1 MSENHTNNRICPNC
15 GTYYNIGDA
24 FCMNCG
30 VKLSHENVCPN
41 CGAKVLDNDS
51 FCGICGA
58 NLKNTQPNIQNP
70 NNVIPQV
77 VLNNTADENTVKCP
91 YCGSKVKR
99 NIKKCPHCGEWLSGV
114 SHFGCGTAMVLL
126 SIIAGIGSFSFGN
139 EIQLPFLGAV
149 SGFLLFILV
158 FFYFLPSL
166 IADSRGHDSSF
177 AIFLINLFFGWTAIG
192 WLLCLIIAFT
202 GRSR

>member
-1 MSENHTNNRICPNC
+1 MSETNNKFICPNC
-15 GTYYNIGDA
+15 GNYCNIGDV

-51 FCGICGA
+51 FCGICGV

-77 VLNNTADENTVKCP
+77 VLNNATDENTVKCP

-99 NIKKCPHCGEWLSGV
+99 NIKKCPH
-114 SHFGCGTAMVLL
+114 
-126 SIIAGIGSFSFGN
+126 
-139 EIQLPFLGAV
+139 
-149 SGFLLFILV
+149 
-158 FFYFLPSL
+158 
-166 IADSRGHDSSF
+166 
-177 AIFLINLFFGWTAIG
+177 
-192 WLLCLIIAFT
+192 
-202 GRSR
+202 